1 MNVIIKYICLQID
14 GTNHVPCCV
23 EEGVPDICQDI
34 CRGEYSIP
42 TDDIRTHVS
51 CSAYT
56 EQTLACIAEGIGTQE
71 IIYTLLSLINC
82 RLILLNTSKTN
93 KQKFCQTLQKQCW

>member
-1 MNVIIKYICLQID
+1 MVKLNVWID

-56 EQTLACIAEGIGTQE
+56 EQTLACIAEGIGTLFMHHK
-71 IIYTLLSLINC
+71 ISLIYS
-82 RLILLNTSKTN
+82 LILFITSKMN
-93 KQKFCQTLQKQCW
+93 QQKSCLTLQKPC

>member
-1 MNVIIKYICLQID
+1 MSLIVISSFGFLLTFFVYFGTD
-14 GTNHVPCCV
+14 GTNHVPCCI
-23 EEGVPDICQDI
+23 EEGVPDVCQDI

-56 EQTLACIAEGIGTQE
+56 EKTLACIAEGIGN
-71 IIYTLLSLINC
+71 I
-82 RLILLNTSKTN
+82 
-93 KQKFCQTLQKQCW
+93 